1 MQHFIISPL
10 FSPNILTSSQLACQ
24 LQLVERCTGIARVM
38 DFNPLRARIFFRSYF
53 QLLFQQC
60 SQLRESLKFVSS
72 PQCKY
77 MNFIYLKS
85 LSITWMVYLNL
96 TYSPAPSW
104 LASSVGR
111 ALHRYRRGDGFKS
124 PKSPNFLQVLF
135 STTSSVVFLTAKI
148 S

>member
-1 MQHFIISPL
+1 MQHFIFSPL

-60 SQLRESLKFVSS
+60 SQLQGSLKFVSS

-77 MNFIYLKS
+77 MNLIYLKS
-85 LSITWMVYLNL
+85 LFITWMVYLDL
-96 TYSPAPSW
+96 TYSPAPNW
-104 LASSVGR
+104 LVSSVGTV
-111 ALHRYRRGDGFKS
+111 LHRYRRGHGFKS
-124 PKSPNFLQVLF
+124 RMSLNFLQVLF
-135 STTSSVVFLTAKI
+135 STTGSIVFLAAKI